1 MATEQALTVFQGAT
15 LSEVLTVAEVVAGDT
30 FKFYLYDRNRVLRTI
45 GTAVGIPTETT
56 ITIGLTSDQTNQ
68 LNAINV
74 DGLNLENPFYGSYMI
89 DRIASSGKI
98 TREFFGNVTLQVNQ
112 QSRGASC

>member
-1 MATEQALTVFQGAT
+1 MATEESLTVFQGAT

-30 FKFYLYDRNRVLRTI
+30 FKFYLYDRNRALRTI
-45 GTAVGIPTETT
+45 GTAVGITTETT

-74 DGLNLENPFYGSYMI
+74 DGLNLANPFYGSFMV
-89 DRIASSGKI
+89 DRTSSGGNVS
-98 TREFFGNVTLQVNQ
+98 REFFGNVTLQVNQ
-112 QSRGASC
+112 QSRGASF

>member
-15 LSEVLTVAEVVAGDT
+15 LSEVLTVAAVVAGDT

-68 LNAINV
+68 LNAVNV
-74 DGLNLENPFYGSYMI
+74 DGLNLTNPFYGSYMI
-89 DRIASSGKI
+89 DRIASGGGI
-98 TREFFGNVTLQVNQ
+98 TRQFFGQVTLQVNQ
-112 QSRGASC
+112 QSRGASF

>member
-15 LSEVLTVAEVVAGDT
+15 LSEVLTVAAVVAGDT
-30 FKFYLYDRNRVLRTI
+30 FKFYLYDRNRALRTI
-45 GTAVGIPTETT
+45 GTAVGITAATE

-74 DGLNLENPFYGSYMI
+74 DGLNLTNQFFGTYLV
-89 DRIASSGKI
+89 DRIASSGTI
-98 TREFFGNVTLQVNQ
+98 SREFYGQVTLQVNQ
-112 QSRGASC
+112 QSRGASF